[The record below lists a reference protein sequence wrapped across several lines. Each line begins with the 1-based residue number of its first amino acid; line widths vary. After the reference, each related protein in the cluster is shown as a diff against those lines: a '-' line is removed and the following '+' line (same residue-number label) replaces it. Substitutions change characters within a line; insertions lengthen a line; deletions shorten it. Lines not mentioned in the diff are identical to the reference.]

1 MRDLLH
7 GLREFRSHPWLF
19 GASAATLALG
29 VAGATTMFT
38 MLSAISG
45 IMVPPGVEADRVGR
59 IAWTSL
65 DESGTRSPLSADE
78 YARLKAGVTA
88 FESVSASADE
98 SRVLG
103 TDGPTVSV
111 KRISA
116 DFFRTFGFK
125 VSAGRALTSDDE
137 RDSGR
142 PAAIVSE
149 AFLRRNPE
157 LRLGASLLLGGA
169 ESTIVGILPDRHWF
183 PVAGGTDV
191 WLPLP
196 LASDGTPL
204 VPSVVVTARL
214 RSPADAVLARSQVAV
229 VTERLGDETAQGRP
243 RKLAFLTL
251 KQDVATRTRFGLIG
265 LLGPSIVVLMIACGN
280 VANLLLAR
288 ATRRER
294 EMAIRAALGAGRA
307 RLVRERLAESAWL
320 AVMGGVIGL
329 GLAFL
334 WTNVLRA
341 LVGSVEASRAA
352 AEAIRVD
359 GRSLLFALAVTV
371 IVPFVFGLVPA
382 LAGSRPNLATTLHA
396 SPGRRKPRRGPYGGR
411 DLLVIVEIGL
421 AVVLVVCAGMY
432 SRFFAEFGRMAWA
445 FDETRVLAVPLAISR
460 DAAGADA
467 NARLVSDVMIALRQT
482 PGVEN
487 VASGGL
493 VAPRPLSMSESMI
506 EFEACAAAP
515 SAVGAVTLPVDGRY
529 FATLGLPVR
538 RGRAIGDADTA
549 GAPQVGVISMLHA
562 ERCWPG
568 EDPIG
573 RRFRI
578 GRGAD
583 RAWSTIVGVA
593 ADAMTTRALPDM
605 PQPVYVPVAQRT
617 AVTSTVLV
625 RARGDATQLVGP
637 IRTAIRRIDRA
648 QPVEDIGRADEL
660 FRREFGGA
668 SVMML
673 ILGGFG
679 GFAMALAALGVFS
692 VISYMVAERTR
703 EFGIRIALG
712 ATRRD
717 ILRLVVGQAAII
729 VTIGAVVSIAG
740 TLALTRAGFRELAS
754 FAATD
759 PLLWGGVTALLALVA
774 FGASVLPARRAMRV
788 EPSTALRAE

>member
-7 GLREFRSHPWLF
+7 GLREFRSHPWVS
-19 GASAATLALG
+19 GVAVATLALG

-38 MLSAISG
+38 MLSAMTG

-65 DESGTRSPLSADE
+65 DESGGRSPLSADE

-98 SRVLG
+98 SQVLG
-103 TDGPTVSV
+103 ADGPTVSV
-111 KRISA
+111 KRVSA
-116 DFFRTFGFK
+116 DFFRTFGFR
-125 VSAGRALTSDDE
+125 VSAGRELTFDDD
-137 RDSGR
+137 RDSSR
-142 PAAIVSE
+142 RVAVVSE
-149 AFLRRNPE
+149 ALLRRNPD
-157 LRLGASLLLGGA
+157 LRLGASLLLSSD
-169 ESTIVGILPDRHWF
+169 EYTVVGILPDRHWF
-183 PVAGGTDV
+183 PTAGGTDI

-196 LASDGTPL
+196 FAQDGTPL

-214 RSPADAVLARSQVAV
+214 RSPADAALASSQVAV
-229 VTERLGDETAQGRP
+229 VTERLGNETATGRP
-243 RKLAFLTL
+243 RKLAFITL
-251 KQDVATRTRFGLIG
+251 QQDVSTRTRFGLVG
-265 LLGPSIVVLMIACGN
+265 LLGPSIVVLLIACGN

-307 RLVRERLAESAWL
+307 RLIRERLAESAWL
-320 AVMGGVIGL
+320 AIAGGSIGV
-329 GLAFL
+329 GLSFL
-334 WTNVLRA
+334 WTNLLRA
-341 LVGSVEASRAA
+341 GIGSVEPSRAA
-352 AEAIRVD
+352 AETIRVN

-382 LAGSRPNLATTLHA
+382 LGASRPNLVAALHK
-396 SPGRRKPRRGPYGGR
+396 SSGRKKPRRGPYGGR
-411 DLLVIVEIGL
+411 DLLVVVEMGL
-421 AVVLVVCAGMY
+421 AVVLVVFAGMY
-432 SRFFAEFGRMAWA
+432 SRFFAEFGRMEWA
-445 FDETRVLAVPLAISR
+445 FDETRVLAVPLGVSR
-460 DAAGADA
+460 DTARADA
-467 NARLVSDVMIALRQT
+467 SARLLSDVVTALRQI

-493 VAPRPLSMSESMI
+493 LEPRPLSLSGSAV
-506 EFEACAAAP
+506 EFESCAAP
-515 SAVGAVTLPVDGRY
+515 SSLGAVTLPVDERY
-529 FATLGLPVR
+529 FATLGLPIR
-538 RGRAIGDADTA
+538 RGRAIGGADAA
-549 GAPQVGVISMLHA
+549 GAPLVGVVSMHHA

-583 RAWSTIVGVA
+583 RPWTTVVGVA

-605 PQPVYVPVAQRT
+605 PQPVYVPAAQGS
-617 AVTSTVLV
+617 VVPSTVLV

-637 IRTAIRRIDRA
+637 IRTAIRRIDRT
-648 QPVEDIGRADEL
+648 QRLEGIGRAGEL
-660 FRREFGGA
+660 FRREFGEF
-668 SVMML
+668 SVMMV

-679 GFAMALAALGVFS
+679 GFALVLAALGVFS
-692 VISYMVAERTR
+692 VISYMVAERTP

-717 ILRLVVGQAAII
+717 ILRLVVGQAAVI
-729 VTIGAVVSIAG
+729 VTIGASVSIIG
-740 TLALTRAGFRELAS
+740 TLAVTRAGFSELAS

-774 FGASVLPARRAMRV
+774 FGASVVPARRAMRV
-788 EPSTALRAE
+788 EPVTALRAE